1 MKVRDYSFGRI
12 DIDGAVYTSDVIIYP
27 EHVQA
32 HWWRKQGHRL
42 CVEDLTDVLGNP
54 PQVLVIGTGYHGVMQ
69 VPPATLEAL
78 RARGIEPRV
87 MKTGEAVA
95 ELNCLQRENARVV
108 AALHLTC

>member
-1 MKVRDYSFGRI
+1 MKVRDYAFGRI
-12 DIDGAVYTSDVIIYP
+12 DIDGAVYTADVIIHP
-27 EHVQA
+27 ERVQA
-32 HWWRKQGHRL
+32 HWWRKQGHSL
-42 CVEDLTDVLGNP
+42 CLQDLEEVLRDP

-87 MKTGEAVA
+87 MRTGEAVV
-95 ELNCLQRENARVV
+95 ELDRLQREAARVV